1 MADLNTHL
9 TQEQRSARGRK
20 AGLKSAEKRREKK
33 RMREWAEVIGSKE
46 CSIVNADGS
55 EEVVPYDCAVVA
67 SMYQKAIQENDVRA
81 AEFIAKLK
89 GEMEEKVDITSGGK
103 VFKGFADILP
113 VVPNIEAAIAE
124 QERQRKQNEDN
135 E

>member
-1 MADLNTHL
+1 MADLNTGL
-9 TQEQRSARGRK
+9 TQEQKSARGRK

-33 RMREWAEVIGSKE
+33 RMREWAEIIGLKE

-55 EEVVPYDCAVVA
+55 EEVVPYDCAVIA

-103 VFKGFADILP
+103 TFVGFSSVLP
-113 VVPNIEAAIAE
+113 HYPNIEEEIAKNEPQYEE
-124 QERQRKQNEDN
+124 Q
-135 E
+135 